1 MKMHWFALNGA
12 GLIRRTEGM
21 LMLVS
26 IFGYCYWV
34 VLENGCKTVVVVI
47 GLETSCKFLAAR
59 PLRPVGF

>member
-12 GLIRRTEGM
+12 ELIRRTEGM

-26 IFGYCYWV
+26 IFGYWV
-34 VLENGCKTVVVVI
+34 ALENGCKTVVVVI
-47 GLETSCKFLAAR
+47 GLETSCVSKFLAAR